1 MITFILRNY
10 TMIPDNIT
18 NILSKHAEWIDEE
31 IATLRDF
38 FNKDNRA
45 ITDEEWMEGFQGI
58 SQKVI
63 GKSPNEKIVQLMSDV
78 ASSFLCL

>member
-1 MITFILRNY
+1 
-10 TMIPDNIT
+10 MIPDNIT
-18 NILSKHAEWIDEE
+18 NILSKPAEWIDEE

-63 GKSPNEKIVQLMSDV
+63 GKSPFEI
-78 ASSFLCL
+78 FLEILPSILHL